1 MLRKLTAVLMVALA
15 TLSIVSS
22 ARAEQFV
29 RIASGL
35 AGTYPVFGAKLAE
48 MMNKNIPDVRAST
61 LAGPTEQGLIRIDK
75 GDAEFGLA
83 YTYQTV
89 QLRNGDSSLNVKA
102 ENLRHVMSLY
112 GAYFMVV
119 VQQKSDI
126 KSLADLKT
134 KPYRVWLGTK
144 ASTFYALNVA
154 ALAAHGVTPED
165 ITKAGGVLNTAG
177 YQNLA
182 QAFQDGQVDVAFFSG
197 PSPYGPMMELDRAPG
212 FRVLSFDKAA
222 GEKMMELLPGVT
234 MRELKGGVYK
244 SMTETVNTPY
254 LINELVVSA
263 KVSDD
268 LVYKVTKMLNEQN
281 KEFHGLFPGAD
292 EVQTSAALEG
302 NKIPLHP
309 GAERYYREVKLLK

>member
-1 MLRKLTAVLMVALA
+1 MLRKLMAVALVA
-15 TLSIVSS
+15 LTALGVTSG
-22 ARAEQFV
+22 ARAEEFL
-29 RIASGL
+29 RIGSGL

-48 MMNKNIPDVRAST
+48 MVNKNIQGVRAST
-61 LAGPTEQGLIRIDK
+61 LAGPTEQTLIRIDK
-75 GDAEFGLA
+75 GEAEMGLA
-83 YTYQTV
+83 YTYQTI
-89 QLRNGDSSLNVKA
+89 QLRNGEGGLGVKT

-112 GAYFMVV
+112 GAYFMVL
-119 VQQKSDI
+119 VQEKSDI

-134 KPYRVWLGTK
+134 KPYKVWLGTK

-197 PSPYGPMMELDRAPG
+197 PAPYGPMMELDRAPG

-222 GEKMMELLPGVT
+222 GEKFMALLPGTT
-234 MRELKGGVYK
+234 MRTLKGGLYK
-244 SMTETVNTPY
+244 SMANDVSTPY
-254 LINELVVSA
+254 LINELVASDKLSA
-263 KVSDD
+263 D
-268 LVYKVTKMLNEQN
+268 LVYKITKMMNEQV
-281 KEFHGLFPGAD
+281 KEFRGLFAGAEEID
-292 EVQTSAALEG
+292 TKGALEG

-309 GAERYYREVKLLK
+309 GAEKYYREVGLIK

>member
-1 MLRKLTAVLMVALA
+1 MLRKLMAVALVA
-15 TLSIVSS
+15 LTALGVTSG
-22 ARAEQFV
+22 ARAEEFL
-29 RIASGL
+29 RIGSGL

-48 MMNKNIPDVRAST
+48 MVNKNIQGVRAST
-61 LAGPTEQGLIRIDK
+61 LAGPTEQTLIRIDK
-75 GDAEFGLA
+75 GEAEMGLA
-83 YTYQTV
+83 YTYQTS
-89 QLRNGDSSLNVKA
+89 QLRNGEGGLGVKT

-112 GAYFMVV
+112 GAYFMVL
-119 VQQKSDI
+119 VQEKSDI

-134 KPYRVWLGTK
+134 KPYKVWLGTK

-197 PSPYGPMMELDRAPG
+197 PAPYGPMMELDRAPG

-222 GEKMMELLPGVT
+222 GEKFMALLPGTT
-234 MRELKGGVYK
+234 MRTLKGGLYK
-244 SMTETVNTPY
+244 SMANDVSTPY
-254 LINELVVSA
+254 LINELVASDKLSA
-263 KVSDD
+263 D
-268 LVYKVTKMLNEQN
+268 LVYKITKMMNEQV
-281 KEFHGLFPGAD
+281 KEFRGLFAGAEEID
-292 EVQTSAALEG
+292 TKIALEG

-309 GAERYYREVKLLK
+309 GAEKYYREVGLIK